1 MATTHPSY
9 PNPTIVEALCEIH
22 FVPDIERLWVDSNP
36 LPLTSALS
44 SEFPIVEFLPE
55 VTFSIDIRDGQQNA
69 SAQNTGQRLRI
80 SNSARNRH
88 LQVAPGG
95 SVLVFNVLEPYPG
108 WAVVCADIQ
117 RLWESCSS
125 VLKPVRIT
133 GVGLRY
139 INRVNHD
146 DAFRM
151 SDWLKPTSKIPASF
165 VNAGRGSR
173 LHIELQED
181 EAHRSIYRL
190 ASFAPGV
197 AGEKSTIIFDIDKLW
212 RSEQGANVDTVRA
225 LADKL
230 HENIWAD
237 FSESI
242 TERYVAH
249 LEEGA

>member
-22 FVPDIERLWVDSNP
+22 FVPDVERPWIDSNP

-44 SEFPIVEFLPE
+44 NEFPVVEFLPE
-55 VTFSIDIRDGQQNA
+55 VAFSIDIRDGQQNA
-69 SAQNTGQRLRI
+69 SAQTTGQRLRI
-80 SNSARNRH
+80 SNSSRNRH
-88 LQVAPGG
+88 IQVAPGG
-95 SVLVFNVLEPYPG
+95 TVLVFNVLEPYPG
-108 WAVVCADIQ
+108 WAEVSADIQ
-117 RLWESCSS
+117 RLWELSSS
-125 VLKPVRIT
+125 VLKPARIT

-139 INRVNHD
+139 INRVVHD
-146 DAFRM
+146 DAFKI
-151 SDWLKPTSKIPASF
+151 SDWLKPTRKIPASF
-165 VNAGRGSR
+165 VEAGRGSR
-173 LHIELQED
+173 LHIEMQED

-197 AGEKSTIIFDIDKLW
+197 AGDKSTIIFDIDKLW
-212 RSEQGANVDTVRA
+212 RNEQGANISAVREVA
-225 LADKL
+225 NKL
-230 HENIWAD
+230 HEEIWAD